1 MLSIGQLDRRI
12 EVQSPTYTSNDYG
25 EETKVYATVYTL
37 WAHADWKA
45 SKRKEESQ
53 EQVQGTDLVFYIR
66 NLGDAGHIYIGDERT
81 AISDLGTYRIVYDEK
96 TYIIHGIKEIDGRE
110 RFLEIETKLKDNN

>member
-12 EVQSPTYTSNDYG
+12 EVKSPTYTIDDYG
-25 EETKVYATVYTL
+25 EETKKYATLYTL

-45 SKRKEESQ
+45 SNRKEESQ
-53 EQVQGTDLVFYIR
+53 EQVQGTDLVFYVR
-66 NLGDAGHIYIGDERT
+66 NLGIRI
-81 AISDLGTYRIVYDEK
+81 LGTYRIEYDSQ

-110 RFLEIETKLKDNN
+110 KFLEIETKLKDNN

>member
-12 EVQSPTYTSNDYG
+12 EVQSPTYTTDSYG
-25 EETKVYATVYTL
+25 EETKVYATLYTL

-45 SKRKEESQ
+45 SRRKEESQ
-53 EQVQGTDLVFYIR
+53 EQVQGTDLVFYVR
-66 NLGDAGHIYIGDERT
+66 NLGITI
-81 AISDLGTYRIVYDEK
+81 LGTYRIVYDSK

-110 RFLEIETKLKDNN
+110 QFLEIETKLKDNN

>member
-12 EVQSPTYTSNDYG
+12 EVIAPVYTIDDYG
-25 EETKVYATVYTL
+25 EQIKVYATLYTL

-45 SKRKEESQ
+45 SRRKEESQ
-53 EQVQGTDLVFYIR
+53 EQVKGTDLVFYVR
-66 NLGDAGHIYIGDERT
+66 NLGITI
-81 AISDLGTYRIVYDEK
+81 LGTYRIEYDSK

-110 RFLEIETKLKDNN
+110 KFLEIETKLKDNN

>member
-12 EVQSPTYTSNDYG
+12 EVQRPTYTTDRYG
-25 EETKVYATVYTL
+25 AETKVYATVYTL

-45 SKRKEESQ
+45 SRRKEESQ
-53 EQVQGTDLVFYIR
+53 EQVQGTDLVFYVR
-66 NLGDAGHIYIGDERT
+66 NLGVTI
-81 AISDLGTYRIVYDEK
+81 LGTYRIVYDSK

-110 RFLEIETKLKDNN
+110 KFLEIETKLKDNN

>member
-12 EVQSPTYTSNDYG
+12 EVKGVTYTKNSYG
-25 EETKVYATVYTL
+25 EDTKVYETLYDL
-37 WAHADWKA
+37 WAHVDWKA

-53 EQVQGTDLVFYIR
+53 EQVQGTDVVFYIR
-66 NLGDAGHIYIGDERT
+66 NLGVSI
-81 AISDLGTYRIVYDEK
+81 LGTYRISYDSK

-110 RFLEIETKLKDNN
+110 KFLEIETKVKDN

>member
-12 EVQSPTYTSNDYG
+12 TVQSPDYTTDRYG
-25 EETKVYATVYTL
+25 AETKVYEIAYTL

-45 SKRKEESQ
+45 SRRKEESQ
-53 EQVQGTDLVFYIR
+53 EQVQGTDLVFYVR
-66 NLGDAGHIYIGDERT
+66 NLGVTI
-81 AISDLGTYRIVYDEK
+81 LGTYRIVYDSK

-110 RFLEIETKLKDNN
+110 QFLEIETKLKDNN

>member
-12 EVQSPTYTSNDYG
+12 EIYAPVYTIDDYG
-25 EETKVYATVYTL
+25 EETKVYEDITYSL
-37 WAHADWKA
+37 WAHADWKN

-53 EQVQGTDLVFYIR
+53 EQVQGTDLVFYVR
-66 NLGDAGHIYIGDERT
+66 NLGVTI
-81 AISDLGTYRIVYDEK
+81 LGTYRIVYDSK

-110 RFLEIETKLKDNN
+110 KFLEIETKLKDNN

>member
-12 EVQSPTYTSNDYG
+12 EVQSPTYTTDSYG
-25 EETKVYATVYTL
+25 AETKLYATLYTL

-45 SKRKEESQ
+45 SNRKEESQ
-53 EQVQGTDLVFYIR
+53 EQVQKTDLVFYVR
-66 NLGDAGHIYIGDERT
+66 NLGVTI
-81 AISDLGTYRIVYDEK
+81 LGTYRIEYDSK

-110 RFLEIETKLKDNN
+110 KFLEIETKLKDNN

>member
-12 EVQSPTYTSNDYG
+12 EVKSPTYTTDSYG
-25 EETKVYATVYTL
+25 EETKVYATLYTL

-45 SKRKEESQ
+45 SRRKEESQ
-53 EQVQGTDLVFYIR
+53 EQVQGTDLVFYVR
-66 NLGDAGHIYIGDERT
+66 NLGITI
-81 AISDLGTYRIVYDEK
+81 LGTYRVVYDSK

-110 RFLEIETKLKDNN
+110 QFLEIETKLKDNN

>member
-12 EVQSPTYTSNDYG
+12 AVHSPSYEGDSYG
-25 EETKVYATVYTL
+25 EQIKTYIELYTL
-37 WAHADWKA
+37 WAHTDWKA

-53 EQVQGTDLVFYIR
+53 EQVQGTDLVFYVR
-66 NLGDAGHIYIGDERT
+66 NLGITI
-81 AISDLGTYRIVYDEK
+81 LGTYRIVYDSK

-110 RFLEIETKLKDNN
+110 KFLEIETKLKDNN

>member
-12 EVQSPTYTSNDYG
+12 VIQAPTYASDTYG
-25 EETKVYATVYTL
+25 EQIKTYATEYTV
-37 WAHADWKA
+37 WAHLDWKT

-53 EQVQGTDLVFYIR
+53 EQVQGTDLVFYVR
-66 NLGDAGHIYIGDERT
+66 NLGVTI
-81 AISDLGTYRIVYDEK
+81 LGTYRIVYDSK

-110 RFLEIETKLKDNN
+110 KFLEIETKLKDNN

>member
-12 EVQSPTYTSNDYG
+12 VVQSPTYTSNSYG
-25 EETKVYATVYTL
+25 EETKVYATAYTL
-37 WAHADWKA
+37 WAHTDWKA

-53 EQVQGTDLVFYIR
+53 EQVQGTDVIFYVR
-66 NLGDAGHIYIGDERT
+66 NLGVDI
-81 AISDLGTYRIVYDEK
+81 LGTYRIEYDSK

-110 RFLEIETKLKDNN
+110 KFLEIETKLKDNN

>member
-12 EVQSPTYTSNDYG
+12 EVQSPTTTIDSYG
-25 EETKVYATVYTL
+25 ARTKVYATLYTL

-45 SKRKEESQ
+45 SRRKEESQ
-53 EQVQGTDLVFYIR
+53 EQVQGTDLVFYVR
-66 NLGDAGHIYIGDERT
+66 NLGVTI
-81 AISDLGTYRIVYDEK
+81 LGTYRIVYDSK

-110 RFLEIETKLKDNN
+110 QFLEIETKLKDNN